1 MHREV
6 SAHPAHLVFREQ
18 SRHCSKII
26 QLKQKSLIN
35 SDIKK
40 KKF

>member
-1 MHREV
+1 MYREV
-6 SAHPAHLVFREQ
+6 SAHPAHVAFREQ